1 MTSKTNFINYFL
13 LAFTLAFISSGL
25 SAGTLDFKDKKKDK
39 EKKEELTA
47 DGPYVLYQ
55 PDGQIRVINVDKKGN
70 IIDTTYTTLPQNFT
84 LHVTDHKG
92 RFPFD
97 VKLHPVKRPGWN
109 YPQADKVFVMSDPH
123 GRLDCVISLLQGNHI
138 IDKDYK
144 WSFGKNH
151 LMIIGDIFDRGK
163 DVPQIFWLFYKLEEE
178 AAKAGGHVSFILG
191 NHEPMVLANDLR
203 YTKEKYK
210 ILAEK
215 LEEKSLLV
223 PVDITNNAS
232 AGVAPS
238 YGMSLKYSNFVVGL
252 NFFSIFLSIL
262 MFFNKFIM
270 KNNVIIAT
278 IAENTLY
285 VFLLASLLAF
295 ASSAH

>member
-1 MTSKTNFINYFL
+1 MTSKTNFINHFL

-123 GRLDCVISLLQGNHI
+123 GRLDCVISLLQDNHI

-151 LMIIGDIFDRGK
+151 LMIIGDI
-163 DVPQIFWLFYKLEEE
+163 L
-178 AAKAGGHVSFILG
+178 
-191 NHEPMVLANDLR
+191 
-203 YTKEKYK
+203 T
-210 ILAEK
+210 
-215 LEEKSLLV
+215 EEKMYRKSSGYF
-223 PVDITNNAS
+223 TNWKRKQ
-232 AGVAPS
+232 PKPEDTYRS
-238 YGMSLKYSNFVVGL
+238 YWEIMNRWCWPMTSDTPKKNIKY
-252 NFFSIFLSIL
+252 
-262 MFFNKFIM
+262 
-270 KNNVIIAT
+270 
-278 IAENTLY
+278 
-285 VFLLASLLAF
+285 
-295 ASSAH
+295 